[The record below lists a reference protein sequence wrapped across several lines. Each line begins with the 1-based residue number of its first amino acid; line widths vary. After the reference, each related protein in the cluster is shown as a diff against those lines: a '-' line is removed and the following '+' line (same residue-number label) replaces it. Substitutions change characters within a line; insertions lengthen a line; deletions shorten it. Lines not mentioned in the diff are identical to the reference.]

1 MLEFAVHHLG
11 GYRLLARTCLADP
24 AEISLL
30 WELVLADRDRGLL
43 ASSEEGI
50 SGVGATL
57 LEHGSPVYVGG
68 APVGEGV
75 SVEGYDEVD
84 VPGGRYAMV
93 TYSGAPEHLMQVL
106 AALREAASEAGESL
120 SGDSIEVYREIDEEG
135 RLVMDL
141 GLRLAEE

>member
-1 MLEFAVHHLG
+1 MLEFAVHQLA
-11 GYRLLARTCLADP
+11 GYRLLARTCPADP

-50 SGVGATL
+50 SGVGAML

-68 APVGEGV
+68 APAAEGV
-75 SVEGYDEVD
+75 SLEGYDEVD

-93 TYSGAPEHLMQVL
+93 TYSGTPEHVMQVF
-106 AALREAASEAGESL
+106 AALREAASVAGESL
-120 SGDSIEVYREIDEEG
+120 SGDSIEVYREIDEDG